1 MLQFDANGLIPAIVQ
16 DAHTRQVLMLGY
28 MNAEALRRTVA
39 SGQVWFWSRSRGQ
52 LWHKGETSGNFL
64 NLRAVRVDC
73 DGDALLVE
81 AEPVGPTC
89 HTGAVSCF
97 FGELPAEI
105 VDPAP
110 AAVGSPAPPA
120 PAAAGSPALEVAVD
134 SAATTDDAAA
144 LDGRAVEALFAVIE
158 ERQRLRPE
166 GSYVA
171 RLLDAG
177 VDRIAKKIGEEATE
191 VVIAAK
197 NGDHAEITWEVADL
211 WFHSLVL
218 LASSGLR
225 PADIWRELDRRR
237 R

>member
-16 DAHTRQVLMLGY
+16 DANTRQVLMLGY

-64 NLRAVRVDC
+64 NLRGVRVDC

-97 FGELPAEI
+97 FDELPAEI
-105 VDPAP
+105 AGPAP
-110 AAVGSPAPPA
+110 AAVQSPAPAEAGSPAP
-120 PAAAGSPALEVAVD
+120 AAAVD
-134 SAATTDDAAA
+134 SAATAEGASA
-144 LDGRAVEALFAVIE
+144 LDGRTVEALFAVIE

-166 GSYVA
+166 GSYVSK
-171 RLLDAG
+171 LLDAG

-197 NGDHAEITWEVADL
+197 NGDHGEITWEVADL

>member
-1 MLQFDANGLIPAIVQ
+1 MLQFDANGLIAAIVQ
-16 DAHTRQVLMLGY
+16 DANTRQVLMLGY
-28 MNAEALRRTVA
+28 MDAEALRRTVT
-39 SGQVWFWSRSRGQ
+39 SGQVWFWSRSRGE

-64 NLRAVRVDC
+64 NVRGVRVDC

-105 VDPAP
+105 AD
-110 AAVGSPAPPA
+110 
-120 PAAAGSPALEVAVD
+120 PAAAAEGGSSALAGGAAVE
-134 SAATTDDAAA
+134 SAATPAGASA
-144 LDGRAVEALFAVIE
+144 LDGRTVEALFAVIE

-166 GSYVA
+166 GSYVVK
-171 RLLDAG
+171 LLDDG

-197 NGDHAEITWEVADL
+197 NGDHGEITWEVADL

>member
-16 DAHTRQVLMLGY
+16 DASSRQVLMLGY
-28 MNAEALRRTVA
+28 MDAEALRRTVA

-64 NLRAVRVDC
+64 NVRGVRVDC

-97 FGELPAEI
+97 FGDLPAEI
-105 VDPAP
+105 ADPAP
-110 AAVGSPAPPA
+110 AAE
-120 PAAAGSPALEVAVD
+120 AGSPALAAVPGGVGVD
-134 SAATTDDAAA
+134 SAATPEDASA
-144 LDGRAVEALFAVIE
+144 LDGRTVEALFAVIE

-166 GSYVA
+166 GSYVVK
-171 RLLDAG
+171 LLDAG

-197 NGDHAEITWEVADL
+197 NGDHGEITWEVADL

>member
-16 DAHTRQVLMLGY
+16 DATTRQVLMLGY

-64 NLRAVRVDC
+64 NLRGVRVDC

-105 VDPAP
+105 VDPAL
-110 AAVGSPAPPA
+110 AAVES
-120 PAAAGSPALEVAVD
+120 PAAAEAGSPVMEVAVD
-134 SAATTDDAAA
+134 SAATAAGASA
-144 LDGRAVEALFAVIE
+144 LDGRTVEALFAVIE

-171 RLLDAG
+171 KLLDAG